1 MKLLDR
7 LEAIRDSA
15 ILSDH
20 STKLAKCAKSN
31 KGRKLRWLQVGEKVL
46 ARIPS
51 LRGNLLDA
59 WKDLFSISEL
69 LNDVTYRITSED
81 GGWSRDVHL
90 NNLRSYNPKAQP
102 TPATPHRYSVNSISI
117 VAEEDCDL
125 CKAVSN
131 KPTLSS
137 EHCSDFH
144 QSYIDQLL
152 EDFQSSFATVPCVSD
167 IDPYQITRVEG
178 KEPINVRPYQVPLPI
193 RSAVNAEVNRLLE
206 SNIIEPSSSKSWC
219 SPVVLVK
226 KPDGSIRLCFDF
238 RAQKCRLSIG

>member
-193 RSAVNAEVNRLLE
+193 WSAVNAEIDRLLE
-206 SNIIEPSSSKSWC
+206 CNIIEPSSSKSWC